1 MRASGRIFF
10 LVHAAVFF
18 PVIFGAA
25 IRVQGAAGMSMHAG
39 RRVYAGNDL
48 PRPGAVEEALPA
60 EWDAGVKTLAG
71 KIATAV
77 KPERAISLEVKNI
90 SSLGAGDVERIRRGL
105 EAELRGKGIR
115 LGAAEMAVT
124 VTLSE
129 NLEGFVWAAEVHRAE
144 VKDAKERKLEGEP
157 RVMII
162 AVKKPVDSAA
172 EKSALLV
179 LAKRRVW
186 QQPGR
191 MLDFAIVTG
200 APAGASKLLVLGTD
214 TFAFYKGIDARWEL
228 EREVPIPHSAPWPRN
243 ASAWIDTTGNRAY
256 LPGVICS
263 GDFLQAD
270 SVRCERSDQ
279 NGARGELRV
288 KIPER
293 ENVDTA
299 TIGPACNRDSAAL
312 ATGTTDWT
320 QPDSIQGYVSENG
333 RMKESGVPIEMD
345 GPVLAIYP
353 SELLGSAR
361 AVVRSLKTGNYE
373 GYIVTATCSQ

>member
-1 MRASGRIFF
+1 
-10 LVHAAVFF
+10 
-18 PVIFGAA
+18 
-25 IRVQGAAGMSMHAG
+25 MSMHAG

-48 PRPGAVEEALPA
+48 PRLGAVEEALPA

-71 KIATAV
+71 KIATAM

-129 NLEGFVWAAEVHRAE
+129 NLEGYVWVAEVHRAE

-200 APAGASKLLVLGTD
+200 APAGRLADFWCSVRILLRSTKESMRDGN
-214 TFAFYKGIDARWEL
+214 WN
-228 EREVPIPHSAPWPRN
+228 ERYRFLTA
-243 ASAWIDTTGNRAY
+243 
-256 LPGVICS
+256 LPGRETRAPGSTPPGI
-263 GDFLQAD
+263 
-270 SVRCERSDQ
+270 
-279 NGARGELRV
+279 ARTSPELY
-288 KIPER
+288 
-293 ENVDTA
+293 
-299 TIGPACNRDSAAL
+299 AA
-312 ATGTTDWT
+312 GTFCKR
-320 QPDSIQGYVSENG
+320 IQCDV
-333 RMKESGVPIEMD
+333 
-345 GPVLAIYP
+345 
-353 SELLGSAR
+353 SAR
-361 AVVRSLKTGNYE
+361 IR
-373 GYIVTATCSQ
+373 TAPGVN